1 MRRTILAAM
10 IMIFVLICCVSSSW
24 AFWPFTGDD
33 QRKTHESL
41 DVVIEAGAETAKEA
55 RDASRDTRADIS
67 KAKKEIRK
75 DLQRGLRGLTEEI
88 KKANIA
94 HKDANIKPI
103 LIVLG
108 LTLVV
113 ILIVILIMVI
123 VFSRKKFPEGNSVKF
138 PPTEQGGKCSI
149 CSRTVKPENWKRHLR
164 RSVCKESGE
173 KMGKKVELIL
183 A

>member
-10 IMIFVLICCVSSSW
+10 ITMFVLICCVSSSW

-41 DVVIEAGAETAKEA
+41 DVVIETGSENAKEV
-55 RDASRDTRADIS
+55 RDSRADVR
-67 KAKKEIRK
+67 KAKEDIQK
-75 DLQRGLRGLTEEI
+75 DLQRGFGGLTEEI
-88 KKANIA
+88 KKANTV
-94 HKDANIKPI
+94 KPI
-103 LIVLG
+103 LIALG
-108 LTLVV
+108 LTLVG
-113 ILIVILIMVI
+113 ILIILILVI

-138 PPTEQGGKCSI
+138 FPTEQGGKCSL

-164 RSVCKESGE
+164 RSKCKEVGE

>member
-10 IMIFVLICCVSSSW
+10 ITVMVLICCASSSW

-41 DVVIEAGAETAKEA
+41 DVVVEAGAETAKEV
-55 RDASRDTRADIS
+55 RDTRADIS
-67 KAKKEIRK
+67 KAKKDIQK
-75 DLQRGLRGLTEEI
+75 DLRRGLKGLTEEI
-88 KKANIA
+88 KKANTA

-113 ILIVILIMVI
+113 ILIMILIMVI

-149 CSRTVKPENWKRHLR
+149 CSRTVKSKNWKRHLK
-164 RSVCKESGE
+164 RSACEESGE